1 MLYFEKTAGFSLLHH
16 MFLFVCHILRAGKY
30 GLKIML
36 DIKPVHGTRRI
47 VYVCMCTVAKENV
60 DLVAVR
66 ENKKGQLKVPILQR
80 ELSLFIH
87 IF

>member
-1 MLYFEKTAGFSLLHH
+1 
-16 MFLFVCHILRAGKY
+16 
-30 GLKIML
+30 ML

-60 DLVAVR
+60 DLVAAR

-80 ELSLFIH
+80 ELSLRIYSYLLEFCIIYYLVDSSCH
-87 IF
+87 AVR